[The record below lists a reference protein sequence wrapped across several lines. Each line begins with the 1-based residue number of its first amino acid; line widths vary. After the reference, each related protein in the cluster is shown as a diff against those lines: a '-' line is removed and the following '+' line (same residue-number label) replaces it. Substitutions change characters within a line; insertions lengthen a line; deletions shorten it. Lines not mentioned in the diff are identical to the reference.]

1 MVLSSALRY
10 AYNKLYVQMRK
21 YLWDMDVVEQL
32 AELEIECY
40 KAVPSIQTLRSRFTT
55 LYTNIRLTV
64 NNDEEFKVAVDYF
77 RNMIESADEIV
88 SKLDKVREEFAV

>member
-32 AELEIECY
+32 ANLEIEVY
-40 KAVPSIQTLRSRFTT
+40 KAIPDLGTLQNRFTT
-55 LYTNIRLTV
+55 LYTNIRMTA
-64 NNDEEFKVAVDYF
+64 NEDKDFKTAVDYF
-77 RNMIESADEIV
+77 RGTIEGADAICA
-88 SKLDKVREEFAV
+88 KLDKVREEILI